1 MEYKEHILLLFTI
14 FINIPVNMVG
24 KHWFVFFSVLLQF
37 LPSVTG
43 VPWMPVDVKY
53 VYDVVCLFLP
63 VCVCVG

>member
-1 MEYKEHILLLFTI
+1 
-14 FINIPVNMVG
+14 MVG

-37 LPSVTG
+37 LPSVAG

-63 VCVCVG
+63 VCVCGIMQQLLACFFVQSELAQYIVY